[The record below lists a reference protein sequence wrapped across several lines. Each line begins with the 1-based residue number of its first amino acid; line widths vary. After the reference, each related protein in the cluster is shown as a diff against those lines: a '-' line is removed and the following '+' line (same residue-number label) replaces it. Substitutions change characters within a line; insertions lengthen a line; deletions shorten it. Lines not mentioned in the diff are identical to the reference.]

1 MMRRKA
7 TLDDDLEA
15 LPGQRPSGTSVDPL
29 TGEPRVKPRGAW
41 KFALLAFI
49 AMVVVLALK
58 NKFPQPT
65 LFTKATLIEASST
78 AQKSGKLL
86 VIDFYGTWCPP
97 CEKMDKETWR
107 DKQVERWVADNA
119 VAVRVNAGSPDEK
132 ERAAA
137 EAFAVREVPTVVL
150 VRDGQEVG
158 RKVGFVAGPELALWL
173 TLRSR
178 PDPAGSIQESG
189 QP

>member
-7 TLDDDLEA
+7 TLDDDLQA
-15 LPGQRPSGTSVDPL
+15 LPGQRPLDTSVDPA

-41 KFALLAFI
+41 KFALLAFV

-65 LFTKATLIEASST
+65 LFTKAPLIEAAAT

-86 VIDFYGTWCPP
+86 VVDFYGTWCPP
-97 CEKMDKETWR
+97 CERMDKETWC
-107 DKQVERWVADNA
+107 DKQVERWVTDHAI
-119 VAVRVNAGSPDEK
+119 AVRLNTSSPNEK
-132 ERAAA
+132 DRAAA

-150 VRDGQEVG
+150 VRDGKEVG
-158 RKVGFVAGPELALWL
+158 RKVGFIDGPALAEWFESRRTAPDEPVRSAAG
-173 TLRSR
+173 
-178 PDPAGSIQESG
+178 Q
-189 QP
+189 